1 MTYNYV
7 ICMWVTVQHVFLL
20 SHCLSSTCFMP
31 FALCYFLI
39 NYFVFLFICF
49 MFIFLFFY
57 TGWTKSRYTVIYIL
71 YTVCLLL
78 AHLVFCILF
87 CVFGVFVLFCILF
100 SSRVSGC
107 LFSIRVQF
115 TGHCHRMET
124 QLQLINIISYI
135 LSYHIKLAVFVR
147 NM

>member
-1 MTYNYV
+1 
-7 ICMWVTVQHVFLL
+7 MWVTVQHVFFLP
-20 SHCLSSTCFMP
+20 HCLSTTCFMP

-39 NYFVFLFICF
+39 NYFVFFIYLFYVY
-49 MFIFLFFY
+49 FLVFY
-57 TGWTKSRYTVIYIL
+57 TGWAKSRYRIIYIL

-87 CVFGVFVLFCILF
+87 CVFGVFVLFCVLF
-100 SSRVSGC
+100 SSRVYGC

-115 TGHCHRMET
+115 TDHCHRLET
-124 QLQLINIISYI
+124 QLQLIKIISYI
-135 LSYHIKLAVFVR
+135 LLYHIKLAVFVR